1 MVDLLI
7 FGLLVGAVYLVLNK
21 FFSTERAKSGKEL
34 SRGELKPTPNRMSE
48 SASSLHSN
56 HSAFNATSSNRNH
69 SAQST
74 VKSQSNVETLK
85 DDEFLEVAIP
95 TTGVEVIDLK
105 ELNPNIADFSQTE
118 SNSDGKQVSTKAIAK
133 NWILG
138 VSAEKPLKEKFIWLK
153 SEVSVNVKGITV
165 RGGFFY
171 FGHDLKSLD
180 GYSAETSLVD
190 PSLPIMDVPMTYEDE
205 SLGYWPSYSS
215 ISSGCRGA
223 YLKWLSSDRSNP
235 NVPLGYVFIY
245 LYGLERRVVVDN
257 PESDIKGK
265 VSSYDLP
272 ELCLIFYEVKRLRS
286 IYGSSNS
293 FYRYSTRLLELIS
306 IFALAQGKELE
317 LEIEDSVNSHLF
329 RFKVALEVGKER
341 PLPSSLAFD
350 WINNHP
356 EYRLKTP
363 ARRCFD
369 LFKQLFV
376 IKYQQQF
383 GEGLKISPNKTML
396 KIIPHL
402 SSGSLRAVQSL
413 KFDLPDAGILTGP
426 FKKFIAI
433 AEDCNQELEA
443 YSRYLAKVG
452 TSSDDIVG
460 LLMLPDELFAQL
472 KLDSLTRFKAWLAE
486 QSTQQPN
493 IQINALWLQLG
504 LEAPTKFNKNETDF
518 LTRLMDKIGFGFAP
532 DPRLHHSK
540 LQADSLISVY
550 TIDTPELRLKNASKA
565 FDELLLLLKLGAII
579 SCADGHASDDE
590 KEYLL
595 QLLRKD
601 SVITGSERKS
611 LEAFV
616 HWQLATPPSLSLVK
630 AKLDTIKQSEKAG
643 ICNILASLV
652 LADGKVEPKEI
663 KQLEGIYAALGL
675 DKTTVS
681 SDIHRVA
688 TAKPTRSAQST
699 DASKVRLDDAILK
712 IHENET
718 KDVQAM
724 LHAIFTDDEPEAA
737 SVGMAEPEGAEQ
749 DVAEVEVMQTLAKQ
763 YQPLLQTLLQQHEW
777 SRKDFKS
784 LCDANNLMVNDVVE
798 VINDWAYD
806 VVGAPL
812 IEEDYDFK
820 VDAEIAE
827 EINELGK

>member
-1 MVDLLI
+1 MADLLVL
-7 FGLLVGAVYLVLNK
+7 GLVLSAAYLVLK
-21 FFSTERAKSGKEL
+21 KLFSSETKTEKNINRLEKRPTASKMSDNACINSIAPTTSPNSANSTQSKTEAKSHI
-34 SRGELKPTPNRMSE
+34 E
-48 SASSLHSN
+48 S
-56 HSAFNATSSNRNH
+56 
-69 SAQST
+69 
-74 VKSQSNVETLK
+74 LK
-85 DDEFLEVAIP
+85 DDEFLEVEISSSS
-95 TTGVEVIDLK
+95 VEVVELK
-105 ELNPNIADFSQTE
+105 DKGCSAADYSKTE
-118 SNSDGKQVSTKAIAK
+118 VNSGDRMVSTKANAK
-133 NWILG
+133 SWIWESL
-138 VSAEKPLKEKFIWLK
+138 AERPLNEKFIWLK
-153 SEVSVNVKGITV
+153 PDDSVKVRGVTV
-165 RGGFFY
+165 HGGFFY
-171 FGHDLKSLD
+171 FGNGLKSLD
-180 GYSAETSLVD
+180 GYGAESSLID
-190 PSLPIMDVPMTYEDE
+190 PSLAIKDVPMTYEDE

-215 ISSGCRGA
+215 ISSSCRGA
-223 YLKWLSSDRSNP
+223 YLRWLSSDRSNP

-257 PESDIKGK
+257 PESDIRGK
-265 VSSYDLP
+265 VSNYDLQ
-272 ELCLIFYEVKRLRS
+272 ELCLIFDEVKRLRG

-293 FYRYSTRLLELIS
+293 FYRYSTRLLELIC
-306 IFALAQGKELE
+306 IFALAQGKNLE

-341 PLPSSLAFD
+341 PIPSSLAFD

-369 LFKQLFV
+369 LFKQLF
-376 IKYQQQF
+376 IIRYHQQL

-396 KIIPHL
+396 KITPYL
-402 SSGSLRAVQSL
+402 SSGSLRAVKSYS
-413 KFDLPDAGILTGP
+413 FDLPDAGILTGP
-426 FKKFIAI
+426 FKKFVAI
-433 AEDCNQELEA
+433 AENCNQELEA
-443 YSRYLAKVG
+443 YSRYLAKAG
-452 TSSDDIVG
+452 TSNDDIVG
-460 LLMLPDELFAQL
+460 LLMLPNELFGQL
-472 KLDSLTRFKAWLAE
+472 KIDSLTRFKSWLIE
-486 QSTQQPN
+486 QSTLHPN
-493 IQINALWLQLG
+493 IPINVLWLQLG
-504 LEAPTKFNKNETDF
+504 LEAPAKFNKNETDF
-518 LTRLMDKIGFGFAP
+518 LARLMDKIGFGFAP
-532 DPRLHHSK
+532 DPRFHHSK
-540 LQADSLISVY
+540 LQADGAISVY
-550 TIDTPELRLKNASKA
+550 LIDSPELELQNASKA

-579 SCADGHASDDE
+579 SCADGHAGDDE

-601 SVITGSERKS
+601 PVITLAERKS

-630 AKLDTIKQSEKAG
+630 AKLDSVKQSEKAG

-652 LADGKVEPKEI
+652 LADGKVESKEI
-663 KQLEGIYAALGL
+663 KQLEGIYTALGL
-675 DKTTVS
+675 DKTAVS

-688 TAKPTRSAQST
+688 TAKPSGGAQST

-737 SVGMAEPEGAEQ
+737 AVVVVEPEGAEQ
-749 DVAEVEVMQTLAKQ
+749 DVADFEALQTLSKQ
-763 YQPLLQTLLQQHEW
+763 YQPLLQAMLQQHEW

-784 LCDANNLMVNDVVE
+784 LCDASNLMVNDVVE
-798 VINDWAYD
+798 VINDWAYE

>member
-1 MVDLLI
+1 MADLFV
-7 FGLLVGAVYLVLNK
+7 FGVILGAVYLVLK
-21 FFSTERAKSGKEL
+21 TLFSSGATKTEKNI
-34 SRGELKPTPNRMSE
+34 SRIEQKPTPSKMSNTGSVYTTAPTTNPNRVY
-48 SASSLHSN
+48 
-56 HSAFNATSSNRNH
+56 
-69 SAQST
+69 SAQPVAET
-74 VKSQSNVETLK
+74 KSNIETLK
-85 DDEFLEVAIP
+85 DDEFLEIAISP
-95 TTGVEVIDLK
+95 SGVDVVELK
-105 ELNPNIADFSQTE
+105 EKSYDAADNTKTEVNADGRQVNSKAKAKSWIWESLAERPLN
-118 SNSDGKQVSTKAIAK
+118 
-133 NWILG
+133 
-138 VSAEKPLKEKFIWLK
+138 EKFIWLK
-153 SEVSVNVKGITV
+153 PEDSVKV
-165 RGGFFY
+165 RGVPVHGGLFY

-180 GYSAETSLVD
+180 GYGAESSLVD
-190 PSLPIMDVPMTYEDE
+190 PSLPIMDVSMTYEDE

-257 PESDIKGK
+257 PESDIRGK
-265 VSSYDLP
+265 VSCYDLP
-272 ELCLIFYEVKRLRS
+272 ELCLIFDEVKRLRS

-369 LFKQLFV
+369 LFKQLF
-376 IKYQQQF
+376 IIRYQQQF

-402 SSGSLRAVQSL
+402 SSGSLRAVQSF

-426 FKKFIAI
+426 FKKFVSI

-443 YSRYLAKVG
+443 HSRYLAKAG

-472 KLDSLTRFKAWLAE
+472 KLDSLTRFKAWLAD

-532 DPRLHHSK
+532 DPRFHHSK
-540 LQADSLISVY
+540 LQAEGAISVY
-550 TIDTPELRLKNASKA
+550 VIDSPELNLQTASKA

-579 SCADGHASDDE
+579 SCADGHAGDDE

-601 SVITGSERKS
+601 PVITGAERKS

-630 AKLDTIKQSEKAG
+630 AKLDTVKQSEKAG

-652 LADGKVEPKEI
+652 LADGKVESKEI
-663 KQLEGIYAALGL
+663 KQLEGIYTALGL

-688 TAKPTRSAQST
+688 TTKPSGATQST
-699 DASKVRLDDAILK
+699 DASKVRLDEAILK

-737 SVGMAEPEGAEQ
+737 AVVVAEPEGAEQ
-749 DVAEVEVMQTLAKQ
+749 DVADVEALQTLPKQ
-763 YQPLLQTLLQQHEW
+763 YQPLLQALLEQHEW

-784 LCDANNLMVNDVVE
+784 LCDTNNLMVNDVVE

>member
-1 MVDLLI
+1 MADLLI
-7 FGLLVGAVYLVLNK
+7 FGLLVGAVYLVLKK
-21 FFSTERAKSGKEL
+21 FFSTERAKSEKEL
-34 SRGELKPTPNRMSE
+34 SRGELKPTLNRMSE
-48 SASSLHSN
+48 SASSLYSN
-56 HSAFNATSSNRNH
+56 HSASNATSSNRT
-69 SAQST
+69 QST

-85 DDEFLEVAIP
+85 DDEFLEVVIP

-105 ELNPNIADFSQTE
+105 ELNPKTADFSQME
-118 SNSDGKQVSTKAIAK
+118 SNSDGRQVSTKAIAK
-133 NWILG
+133 NRILG
-138 VSAEKPLKEKFIWLK
+138 ASAEKPLKEKFIWLK
-153 SEVSVNVKGITV
+153 SEDSVNVKGITV

-180 GYSAETSLVD
+180 GYGAESSLVA

-215 ISSGCRGA
+215 ISPGCRGA

-272 ELCLIFYEVKRLRS
+272 ELCLIFDEVKRLRS

-369 LFKQLFV
+369 LFKLLFV

-433 AEDCNQELEA
+433 AESCNQELEA

-460 LLMLPDELFAQL
+460 LLMLPDQLFAQL

-532 DPRLHHSK
+532 DPRFHHSK
-540 LQADSLISVY
+540 LQAEGLISVY
-550 TIDTPELRLKNASKA
+550 PIENPELKLQNASKA

-601 SVITGSERKS
+601 PVITGAERKS

-630 AKLDTIKQSEKAG
+630 AKLDTVKQSEKAG

-652 LADGKVEPKEI
+652 LADGKVESKEI
-663 KQLEGIYAALGL
+663 KQLEGIYTALGL
-675 DKTTVS
+675 DKTSVS

-688 TAKPTRSAQST
+688 TAKPSGAAQST

-724 LHAIFTDDEPEAA
+724 LHAIFTDDEPETA
-737 SVGMAEPEGAEQ
+737 SIGVAESEGAEK
-749 DVAEVEVMQTLAKQ
+749 DVADVEASHTLAKQ
-763 YQPLLQTLLQQHEW
+763 YQPLLQAMLQQIEW
-777 SRKDFKS
+777 SRKDFKL

>member
-1 MVDLLI
+1 MADLFVLGVI
-7 FGLLVGAVYLVLNK
+7 LGAVYLVLK
-21 FFSTERAKSGKEL
+21 TLFSSGATKTEKNI
-34 SRGELKPTPNRMSE
+34 SRIEQKPTPSKV
-48 SASSLHSN
+48 SDTASIYATTS
-56 HSAFNATSSNRNH
+56 ATSPNRAY
-69 SAQST
+69 SALSKT
-74 VKSQSNVETLK
+74 EDKSHIESLK
-85 DDEFLEVAIP
+85 DDEFLEVAISP
-95 TTGVEVIDLK
+95 SGVEIVELK
-105 ELNPNIADFSQTE
+105 EKSYDAADYTKTE
-118 SNSDGKQVSTKAIAK
+118 VNTDGRQVNTKANAK
-133 NWILG
+133 SWVWESL
-138 VSAEKPLKEKFIWLK
+138 AERPLNEKFIWLK
-153 SEVSVNVKGITV
+153 PEDSVKVRGVTV
-165 RGGFFY
+165 HGGFFY

-180 GYSAETSLVD
+180 GYGAESSLVD

-257 PESDIKGK
+257 PESDIRGK

-272 ELCLIFYEVKRLRS
+272 ELCLIFDEVKRLRG

-369 LFKQLFV
+369 LFKQLFI

-402 SSGSLRAVQSL
+402 SSGSLRAVQSF

-443 YSRYLAKVG
+443 YSRYLAKAG
-452 TSSDDIVG
+452 SSSDDIVG

-472 KLDSLTRFKAWLAE
+472 KLDSLIRFKAWLAE
-486 QSTQQPN
+486 QYTQQPN

-504 LEAPTKFNKNETDF
+504 LEAPAKFNKNETDF

-532 DPRLHHSK
+532 DPRFHHSK
-540 LQADSLISVY
+540 LQADGLISVY
-550 TIDTPELRLKNASKA
+550 SIETKELKLQTASKA

-579 SCADGHASDDE
+579 SCADGHAGDDE

-601 SVITGSERKS
+601 PVITGAERKS

-630 AKLDTIKQSEKAG
+630 AKLDTVKQSEKAG

-652 LADGKVEPKEI
+652 LADGKVESKEI
-663 KQLEGIYAALGL
+663 KQLEGIYTALGL
-675 DKTTVS
+675 DKNTVS

-688 TAKPTRSAQST
+688 TAKPSGAAQST

-724 LHAIFTDDEPEAA
+724 LHAIFTDDEPESV
-737 SVGMAEPEGAEQ
+737 SVGVTESEGAEQ
-749 DVAEVEVMQTLAKQ
+749 DVVDVESTQTLAKQ
-763 YQPLLQTLLQQHEW
+763 YQPLLQALLQQHEW

-798 VINDWAYD
+798 VVNDWAYD

>member
-1 MVDLLI
+1 
-7 FGLLVGAVYLVLNK
+7 
-21 FFSTERAKSGKEL
+21 
-34 SRGELKPTPNRMSE
+34 
-48 SASSLHSN
+48 
-56 HSAFNATSSNRNH
+56 
-69 SAQST
+69 
-74 VKSQSNVETLK
+74 
-85 DDEFLEVAIP
+85 
-95 TTGVEVIDLK
+95 
-105 ELNPNIADFSQTE
+105 
-118 SNSDGKQVSTKAIAK
+118 
-133 NWILG
+133 
-138 VSAEKPLKEKFIWLK
+138 
-153 SEVSVNVKGITV
+153 
-165 RGGFFY
+165 
-171 FGHDLKSLD
+171 
-180 GYSAETSLVD
+180 
-190 PSLPIMDVPMTYEDE
+190 MTYEDE

-215 ISSGCRGA
+215 ISPGCRGA

-272 ELCLIFYEVKRLRS
+272 ELCLIFDEVKRLRS

-369 LFKQLFV
+369 LFKLLFV

-433 AEDCNQELEA
+433 AESCNQELEA

-460 LLMLPDELFAQL
+460 LLMLPDQLFAQL

-532 DPRLHHSK
+532 DPRFHHSK
-540 LQADSLISVY
+540 LQAEGLISVY
-550 TIDTPELRLKNASKA
+550 PIENPELKLQNASKA

-590 KEYLL
+590 K
-595 QLLRKD
+595 
-601 SVITGSERKS
+601 SI
-611 LEAFV
+611 
-616 HWQLATPPSLSLVK
+616 
-630 AKLDTIKQSEKAG
+630 
-643 ICNILASLV
+643 
-652 LADGKVEPKEI
+652 
-663 KQLEGIYAALGL
+663 
-675 DKTTVS
+675 S
-681 SDIHRVA
+681 S
-688 TAKPTRSAQST
+688 
-699 DASKVRLDDAILK
+699 
-712 IHENET
+712 N
-718 KDVQAM
+718 
-724 LHAIFTDDEPEAA
+724 
-737 SVGMAEPEGAEQ
+737 
-749 DVAEVEVMQTLAKQ
+749 
-763 YQPLLQTLLQQHEW
+763 
-777 SRKDFKS
+777 
-784 LCDANNLMVNDVVE
+784 C
-798 VINDWAYD
+798 
-806 VVGAPL
+806 
-812 IEEDYDFK
+812 
-820 VDAEIAE
+820 
-827 EINELGK
+827 

>member
-1 MVDLLI
+1 MTDLLI
-7 FGLLVGAVYLVLNK
+7 FGFLVGAVYLVLKK
-21 FFSTERAKSGKEL
+21 FFSTERAKSEKEL
-34 SRGELKPTPNRMSE
+34 SREELKPTLNGISE

-56 HSAFNATSSNRNH
+56 HSASNVTSSNRTH

-74 VKSQSNVETLK
+74 LKSQSNPEPLK
-85 DDEFLEVAIP
+85 DDAFLEVAIP
-95 TTGVEVIDLK
+95 STGVEVIDLK
-105 ELNPNIADFSQTE
+105 KMPPSTADFSQTE
-118 SNSDGKQVSTKAIAK
+118 SISDRRQVSTKAIAK
-133 NWILG
+133 NRILG
-138 VSAEKPLKEKFIWLK
+138 TSAEKPLKEKFIWLK
-153 SEVSVNVKGITV
+153 SEDSVNVKGIMV
-165 RGGFFY
+165 HGGFFY

-180 GYSAETSLVD
+180 GYGAESSLVA
-190 PSLPIMDVPMTYEDE
+190 PSLPIIDVPMTYEDD

-215 ISSGCRGA
+215 ISSSCRGA

-272 ELCLIFYEVKRLRS
+272 ELCLIFDEVKRLRS

-293 FYRYSTRLLELIS
+293 FYRYSTRLLELIC

-396 KIIPHL
+396 KIIPYL

-426 FKKFIAI
+426 FKKFIDI

-443 YSRYLAKVG
+443 YSRYLAKAG

-493 IQINALWLQLG
+493 IQINSLWLQLG

-540 LQADSLISVY
+540 LQADGLISVY
-550 TIDTPELRLKNASKA
+550 TIDTPELRLKNASKE

-579 SCADGHASDDE
+579 SCADSHTSDDE

-601 SVITGSERKS
+601 PVITGAERKS

-630 AKLDTIKQSEKAG
+630 AKLDSVKQSEKAG

-652 LADGKVEPKEI
+652 LADGKVESKEI
-663 KQLEGIYAALGL
+663 KQLERIYTALGL
-675 DKTTVS
+675 DRTTVS

-688 TAKPTRSAQST
+688 TAKPTGVAQST
-699 DASKVRLDDAILK
+699 DQSKVRLDDAILK

-724 LHAIFTDDEPEAA
+724 LHAIFTDDEPEIEP
-737 SVGMAEPEGAEQ
+737 VGVAQPEGSEQ
-749 DVAEVEVMQTLAKQ
+749 DVSEVEAIQKLVKR
-763 YQPLLQTLLQQHEW
+763 YQPLLQALLQQYEW

>member
-1 MVDLLI
+1 MVNLLI
-7 FGLLVGAVYLVLNK
+7 FGLLVGAVYLVLK
-21 FFSTERAKSGKEL
+21 KLFSTEKTKSEKEL
-34 SRGELKPTPNRMSE
+34 SRGELKSTLNRMSE

-56 HSAFNATSSNRNH
+56 HSASNATSSNRTH

-105 ELNPNIADFSQTE
+105 ELNPNTVDFSQTE
-118 SNSDGKQVSTKAIAK
+118 SNSDGRQVSTKAIAK

-138 VSAEKPLKEKFIWLK
+138 ASAEKPLKENFIWLK
-153 SEVSVNVKGITV
+153 FEDSVNVKGITV

-180 GYSAETSLVD
+180 GYSAESSLVA

-215 ISSGCRGA
+215 VSSGCRGA

-245 LYGLERRVVVDN
+245 LYGLERRVVIDN
-257 PESDIKGK
+257 SESDIKGK

-272 ELCLIFYEVKRLRS
+272 ELCLIFDEVKRLRS

-341 PLPSSLAFD
+341 PLPSPLAFD

-369 LFKQLFV
+369 LFKQLF
-376 IKYQQQF
+376 IIRYQQQF

-402 SSGSLRAVQSL
+402 SSGSLRAVQSF

-426 FKKFIAI
+426 FKKFVAI
-433 AEDCNQELEA
+433 AEDCNQKLEA
-443 YSRYLAKVG
+443 YSRYLAKGG
-452 TSSDDIVG
+452 TSNDDIAG
-460 LLMLPDELFAQL
+460 LLMLPDELFGQL
-472 KLDSLTRFKAWLAE
+472 KVDSLTRFKSWLAE

-504 LEAPTKFNKNETDF
+504 LEAPAKFNKNETDF

-540 LQADSLISVY
+540 LQADGAISVY
-550 TIDTPELRLKNASKA
+550 VIDSPEFKLQTASKA

-601 SVITGSERKS
+601 PVITGSERKS
-611 LEAFV
+611 LVAFV
-616 HWQLATPPSLSLVK
+616 HWQLATPPNLSLVK

-652 LADGKVEPKEI
+652 LADGKVESKEI
-663 KQLEGIYAALGL
+663 KQLEGIYTALGL
-675 DKTTVS
+675 DKKSVS

-688 TAKPTRSAQST
+688 TAKPSGAAQST
-699 DASKVRLDDAILK
+699 DQSKVRLDDAILK

-724 LHAIFTDDEPEAA
+724 LHAIFTDDEPEDA
-737 SVGMAEPEGAEQ
+737 SVGVAGPEGAEQ
-749 DVAEVEVMQTLAKQ
+749 DVSEVEANQKLAKQ
-763 YQPLLQTLLQQHEW
+763 YQPLLQALLQQHEW

-798 VINDWAYD
+798 VINDWVYD

>member
-1 MVDLLI
+1 MADLLI
-7 FGLLVGAVYLVLNK
+7 FGLLVGAVYLVLKK
-21 FFSTERAKSGKEL
+21 FFSTERAKSEKEL
-34 SRGELKPTPNRMSE
+34 SRGELKPTLNRMSE
-48 SASSLHSN
+48 SASSLYSN
-56 HSAFNATSSNRNH
+56 HSASNATSSNRT
-69 SAQST
+69 QFT

-85 DDEFLEVAIP
+85 DDEFLEVVIP

-105 ELNPNIADFSQTE
+105 ELNPKTADFSQME
-118 SNSDGKQVSTKAIAK
+118 SNSDGRQVSTKAIAK
-133 NWILG
+133 NRILG
-138 VSAEKPLKEKFIWLK
+138 ASAEKPLKEKFIWLK
-153 SEVSVNVKGITV
+153 SEDSVNVKGITV

-180 GYSAETSLVD
+180 GYGAESSLVA

-215 ISSGCRGA
+215 ISPGCRGA

-272 ELCLIFYEVKRLRS
+272 ELCLIFDEVKRLRS

-369 LFKQLFV
+369 LFKLLFV

-383 GEGLKISPNKTML
+383 GEGLKISPNKTTL

-433 AEDCNQELEA
+433 AESCNQELEA

-460 LLMLPDELFAQL
+460 LLMLPDQLFAQL

-532 DPRLHHSK
+532 DPRFHHSK
-540 LQADSLISVY
+540 LQADGLISVY
-550 TIDTPELRLKNASKA
+550 PIENPELKLQNASKA

-601 SVITGSERKS
+601 PVITGAERKS

-652 LADGKVEPKEI
+652 LADGKVESKEI
-663 KQLEGIYAALGL
+663 KQLEGIYTALGL
-675 DKTTVS
+675 DKTSVS

-688 TAKPTRSAQST
+688 TAKPSGAAQST

-724 LHAIFTDDEPEAA
+724 LHAIFTDDEPETA
-737 SVGMAEPEGAEQ
+737 SIDVAESEGAEK
-749 DVAEVEVMQTLAKQ
+749 DVADVEASHTLAKQ
-763 YQPLLQTLLQQHEW
+763 YQPLLQAILQQHEW
-777 SRKDFKS
+777 SRKDFKL

>member
-1 MVDLLI
+1 MADLLI
-7 FGLLVGAVYLVLNK
+7 FGLLVGAVYLVLKK
-21 FFSTERAKSGKEL
+21 FFSTERAKSEKEL
-34 SRGELKPTPNRMSE
+34 SRGELKPTLNRMSE
-48 SASSLHSN
+48 SASSFYSN
-56 HSAFNATSSNRNH
+56 HSASNATSSNRT
-69 SAQST
+69 QFT

-85 DDEFLEVAIP
+85 DDEFLEVVIP
-95 TTGVEVIDLK
+95 TTDVEVIDLK
-105 ELNPNIADFSQTE
+105 ELNPKTADFSQME
-118 SNSDGKQVSTKAIAK
+118 SNSDGRQVSTKAIAK
-133 NWILG
+133 NRILG
-138 VSAEKPLKEKFIWLK
+138 ASAEKPLKEKFIWLK
-153 SEVSVNVKGITV
+153 SEDSVNVKGITV

-180 GYSAETSLVD
+180 GYGAESSLVA

-215 ISSGCRGA
+215 ISPGCRGA

-272 ELCLIFYEVKRLRS
+272 ELCLIFDEVKRLRS

-369 LFKQLFV
+369 LFKLLFV

-383 GEGLKISPNKTML
+383 GEGLKISPNKTTL

-433 AEDCNQELEA
+433 AESCNQELEA

-460 LLMLPDELFAQL
+460 LLMLPDQLFAQL

-532 DPRLHHSK
+532 DPRFHHSK
-540 LQADSLISVY
+540 LQADGLISVY
-550 TIDTPELRLKNASKA
+550 PIENPELKLQNASKA

-601 SVITGSERKS
+601 PVITGAERKS

-652 LADGKVEPKEI
+652 LADGKVESKEI
-663 KQLEGIYAALGL
+663 KQLEGIYTALGL
-675 DKTTVS
+675 DKTSVS

-688 TAKPTRSAQST
+688 TAKPSGAAQST

-724 LHAIFTDDEPEAA
+724 LHAIFTDDEPETA
-737 SVGMAEPEGAEQ
+737 SIDVAESEGAEK
-749 DVAEVEVMQTLAKQ
+749 DVADVEASHTLAKQ
-763 YQPLLQTLLQQHEW
+763 YQPLLQAILQQHEW
-777 SRKDFKS
+777 SRKDFKL

>member
-1 MVDLLI
+1 MADLLVL
-7 FGLLVGAVYLVLNK
+7 GLILGAAYLVLK
-21 FFSTERAKSGKEL
+21 KLFSSETKTEKNINRLEKKSTPSKMSDTASIYSTAPTPSPNSAYSAKSKTEAK
-34 SRGELKPTPNRMSE
+34 S
-48 SASSLHSN
+48 HI
-56 HSAFNATSSNRNH
+56 
-69 SAQST
+69 QS
-74 VKSQSNVETLK
+74 LK
-85 DDEFLEVAIP
+85 DDEFLEVEISSS
-95 TTGVEVIDLK
+95 GVEVVELK
-105 ELNPNIADFSQTE
+105 DKSYSAADYSKTELN
-118 SNSDGKQVSTKAIAK
+118 SDDRQVSTKANAES
-133 NWILG
+133 WIWESL
-138 VSAEKPLKEKFIWLK
+138 AERPLNQKFIWLK
-153 SEVSVNVKGITV
+153 PEDSVKV
-165 RGGFFY
+165 RGMTVTGGLFY

-180 GYSAETSLVD
+180 GYGAESSLID
-190 PSLPIMDVPMTYEDE
+190 PSLAIKDVPMTYEDE

-215 ISSGCRGA
+215 ISSSCRGA
-223 YLKWLSSDRSNP
+223 YLRWLSSDRSNP

-257 PESDIKGK
+257 PESDIRGK
-265 VSSYDLP
+265 VSNYDLQ
-272 ELCLIFYEVKRLRS
+272 ELCLIFDEVKRLRG

-293 FYRYSTRLLELIS
+293 FYRYSTRLLELIC
-306 IFALAQGKELE
+306 IFALAQGKNLE

-341 PLPSSLAFD
+341 PIPSSLAFD

-369 LFKQLFV
+369 LFKQLF
-376 IKYQQQF
+376 IIRYHQQL

-396 KIIPHL
+396 KITPYL
-402 SSGSLRAVQSL
+402 SSGSLRAVKSYS
-413 KFDLPDAGILTGP
+413 FDLPDAGILTGP
-426 FKKFIAI
+426 FKKFVAI
-433 AEDCNQELEA
+433 AENCNQELEA
-443 YSRYLAKVG
+443 YSRYLAKAG
-452 TSSDDIVG
+452 TSNDDIVG
-460 LLMLPDELFAQL
+460 LLMLPNELFGQL
-472 KLDSLTRFKAWLAE
+472 KIDSLTRFKSWLIE
-486 QSTQQPN
+486 QSTLHPN
-493 IQINALWLQLG
+493 IPINVLWLQLG
-504 LEAPTKFNKNETDF
+504 LEAPAKFNKNETDF
-518 LTRLMDKIGFGFAP
+518 LARLMDKIGFGFAP
-532 DPRLHHSK
+532 DPRFHHSK
-540 LQADSLISVY
+540 LQADGAISVY
-550 TIDTPELRLKNASKA
+550 LIDSPELELQNASKA

-579 SCADGHASDDE
+579 SCADGHAGDDE

-601 SVITGSERKS
+601 PVITLAERKS

-630 AKLDTIKQSEKAG
+630 AKLDSVKQSEKAG

-652 LADGKVEPKEI
+652 LADGKVESKEI
-663 KQLEGIYAALGL
+663 KQLEGIYTALGL
-675 DKTTVS
+675 DKTAVS

-688 TAKPTRSAQST
+688 TAKPSGVAQST

-737 SVGMAEPEGAEQ
+737 AVVVVEPEGAEQ
-749 DVAEVEVMQTLAKQ
+749 DVADFEALQTLSKQ
-763 YQPLLQTLLQQHEW
+763 YQPLLQAMLQQHEW

-784 LCDANNLMVNDVVE
+784 LCDASNLMVNDVVE
-798 VINDWAYD
+798 VINDWAYE

>member
-1 MVDLLI
+1 MADLLVL
-7 FGLLVGAVYLVLNK
+7 GLILGAVYLVLK
-21 FFSTERAKSGKEL
+21 KLFSSESKTEKNI
-34 SRGELKPTPNRMSE
+34 SRIEQKPTPIKMSDTGSVYTTAPTTNPNR
-48 SASSLHSN
+48 AY
-56 HSAFNATSSNRNH
+56 
-69 SAQST
+69 SAQSKT
-74 VKSQSNVETLK
+74 EAKSHIESLK
-85 DDEFLEVAIP
+85 DDEFLEVAISP
-95 TTGVEVIDLK
+95 SGVEVVELK
-105 ELNPNIADFSQTE
+105 EKSYNPADYTKTE
-118 SNSDGKQVSTKAIAK
+118 VNADGRQVNTKANAK
-133 NWILG
+133 SWVWESL
-138 VSAEKPLKEKFIWLK
+138 AERPLNEKFIWLK
-153 SEVSVNVKGITV
+153 PEDSVKVRGVTV
-165 RGGFFY
+165 HGGFFY

-180 GYSAETSLVD
+180 GYGAESSLVD

-257 PESDIKGK
+257 PESDIRGK

-272 ELCLIFYEVKRLRS
+272 ELCLIFDEVKRLRS

-369 LFKQLFV
+369 LFKQLF
-376 IKYQQQF
+376 IIRYQQQF

-413 KFDLPDAGILTGP
+413 KFELPDAGILTGP

-443 YSRYLAKVG
+443 YSRYLAKAG

-504 LEAPTKFNKNETDF
+504 LEAPAKFNKNETDF

-532 DPRLHHSK
+532 DPRFHHSK
-540 LQADSLISVY
+540 LQADGLISVY
-550 TIDTPELRLKNASKA
+550 AIETSELKLQNASKA

-579 SCADGHASDDE
+579 SCADGHAGDDE

-601 SVITGSERKS
+601 LAITGAERKS

-630 AKLDTIKQSEKAG
+630 AKLDTVKQSEKAG

-652 LADGKVEPKEI
+652 LADGKVESKEI
-663 KQLEGIYAALGL
+663 KQLEGIYTALGL

-688 TAKPTRSAQST
+688 TTKPSGATQST
-699 DASKVRLDDAILK
+699 DASKVRLDEAILK

-724 LHAIFTDDEPEAA
+724 LNAIFTDDEPEAA
-737 SVGMAEPEGAEQ
+737 AVVVAEPEGAEQ
-749 DVAEVEVMQTLAKQ
+749 DVVDVEALQTLPKQ
-763 YQPLLQTLLQQHEW
+763 YQPLLQALLEQHEW

-784 LCDANNLMVNDVVE
+784 LCDTNNLMVNDVVE

-806 VVGAPL
+806 VVGAPM

>member
-1 MVDLLI
+1 MADLLI
-7 FGLLVGAVYLVLNK
+7 FGLLVGAVYLVLKK
-21 FFSTERAKSGKEL
+21 FFSTERAKSEKEL
-34 SRGELKPTPNRMSE
+34 SRGELKPTLNRMSE
-48 SASSLHSN
+48 SASSLYSN
-56 HSAFNATSSNRNH
+56 HSASNATSSNRT
-69 SAQST
+69 QFT

-85 DDEFLEVAIP
+85 DDEFLEVVIP

-105 ELNPNIADFSQTE
+105 ELNPKTADFSQME
-118 SNSDGKQVSTKAIAK
+118 SNSDGRQVSTKAIAK
-133 NWILG
+133 NRILG
-138 VSAEKPLKEKFIWLK
+138 ASAEKPLKEKFIWLK
-153 SEVSVNVKGITV
+153 SEDSVNVKGITV

-180 GYSAETSLVD
+180 GYGAESSLVA

-215 ISSGCRGA
+215 ISPGCRGA

-272 ELCLIFYEVKRLRS
+272 ELCLIFDEVKRLRS

-369 LFKQLFV
+369 LFKLLFV

-383 GEGLKISPNKTML
+383 GEGLKISPNKTTL

-433 AEDCNQELEA
+433 AESCNQELEA

-460 LLMLPDELFAQL
+460 LLMLPDQLFAQL

-532 DPRLHHSK
+532 DPRFHHSK
-540 LQADSLISVY
+540 LQAEGLISVY
-550 TIDTPELRLKNASKA
+550 PIENPELKLQNASKA

-601 SVITGSERKS
+601 PVITGAERKS

-652 LADGKVEPKEI
+652 LADGKVESKEI
-663 KQLEGIYAALGL
+663 KQLEGIYTALGL
-675 DKTTVS
+675 DKTSVS

-688 TAKPTRSAQST
+688 TAKPSGAAQST

-724 LHAIFTDDEPEAA
+724 LHAIFTDDEPETA
-737 SVGMAEPEGAEQ
+737 SIDVAESEGAEK
-749 DVAEVEVMQTLAKQ
+749 DVADVEASHTLAKQ
-763 YQPLLQTLLQQHEW
+763 YQPLLQAILQQHEW
-777 SRKDFKS
+777 SRKDFKL